1 MMPAAPVH
9 QCQCSDCLAPGESQT
24 KELHRQML
32 CFFQSLG
39 ERQRRLYAA
48 LEARKFGR
56 GGQRLLSL
64 LTGLHVGTIRRGLRE
79 LDGLPS
85 DLPPQR
91 SRRPGGGRPRV
102 EKKIQAPLRTCG
114 PCSRRRRPATP

>member
-1 MMPAAPVH
+1 MPAVPMH
-9 QCQCSDCLAPGESQT
+9 PCQCPDCLAPGESPA

-32 CFFQSLG
+32 RFFQSLS
-39 ERQRRLYAA
+39 ERQQRLYAA
-48 LEARKFGR
+48 LEARKLGR

-64 LTGLHVGTIRRGLRE
+64 ITGLHVQTIRRGRRE
-79 LDGLPS
+79 LDGPPS

-91 SRRPGGGRPRV
+91 SRRPGGGRPIV
-102 EKKIQAPLRTCG
+102 EKKTHASLRTCG

>member
-1 MMPAAPVH
+1 MFAAPIP
-9 QCQCSDCLAPGESQT
+9 QCHCPDCLVPGASPT

-32 CFFQSLG
+32 LLFHSLG

-48 LEARKFGR
+48 LEARKRGR

-64 LTGLHVGTIRRGLRE
+64 LTGLHVQTIRRGLRE
-79 LDGLPS
+79 LDGPPS

-91 SRRPGGGRPRV
+91 SRRPGGGRPRA
-102 EKKIQAPLRTCG
+102 EKKLPRCWRTCG
-114 PCSRRRRPATP
+114 PCSGRRRPATP